1 MEGTQQ
7 SRNSYAI
14 DIQARAGC
22 FRGVVTIRHLILS
35 VTNWNPPVDCGVGTC

>member
-7 SRNSYAI
+7 SRNSYVI
-14 DIQARAGC
+14 NIQARAGC

-35 VTNWNPPVDCGVGTC
+35 VTNWNPPVDFRVGMC